1 MSRRKLWEDH
11 QCLQVDPCRL
21 NNETLLSFDVGF
33 PGTTHNEIRANEI
46 NKSTYTPFLTPSLS
60 SVTNIYRGL
69 FCPMIRRIVQGRA
82 NLPFPAR
89 WKPQRWLYLA
99 NTFLAPP
106 PRGVVALVSV
116 SDDKIQITILILRR
130 GALST
135 PWFVVYCCLEHTP
148 SCWPLMHFSAQPSY
162 LNAKSSNLCKRNSE
176 ET

>member
-69 FCPMIRRIVQGRA
+69 FCPMIRRIVRGRA

-116 SDDKIQITILILRR
+116 SDDKTQIILILRR
-130 GALST
+130 GALSSGQWRFLAVT
-135 PWFVVYCCLEHTP
+135 LGHPCLNRFQCVMGRISKPTQVP
-148 SCWPLMHFSAQPSY
+148 SF
-162 LNAKSSNLCKRNSE
+162 
-176 ET
+176 

>member
-130 GALST
+130 GAVSKTLWNLEFT
-135 PWFVVYCCLEHTP
+135 MPYMWFIFLPQIDRLPLNLPRFWPYCVH
-148 SCWPLMHFSAQPSY
+148 AV
-162 LNAKSSNLCKRNSE
+162 
-176 ET
+176 